1 LLENKREL
9 EILYETNRINL
20 EVRNLSLQYGL
31 LGLLNYK
38 SMTGYDLK
46 QLFDNSLNFFW
57 SAHVSQ
63 IYRELNSLEK
73 NGFITSKIEPQEK
86 RPDRKVYDITQEG
99 RETFFKWLTKFPE
112 QLNETV
118 RSEFVM
124 RVFFSNKIGLDELA
138 YEIKR
143 YKKENEQMVDELKNI
158 EKETKSYGN
167 EISSPEESFFWLL
180 TLKRGYANAEA
191 AIKWAE
197 ESLKLIEDKKRGS

>member
-1 LLENKREL
+1 M
-9 EILYETNRINL
+9 
-20 EVRNLSLQYGL
+20 SLQYGL